1 MVPDSINTAA
11 LAELLTAKR
20 PLLPTVQFSDEHPCE
35 LSLLIGML
43 GSRCPKGGRMA
54 MGHMLH
60 AAMCLLTTAATVM
73 AEQCRAGVNGTTS
86 PADAMAV
93 MTIATEMAVLTQAR
107 DGLAQVMEFWSEQ
120 HEIDFDGDVS
130 DTFLSSIG
138 MSKSDFEEFRSR
150 CRSL

>member
-1 MVPDSINTAA
+1 
-11 LAELLTAKR
+11 
-20 PLLPTVQFSDEHPCE
+20 
-35 LSLLIGML
+35 
-43 GSRCPKGGRMA
+43 MA